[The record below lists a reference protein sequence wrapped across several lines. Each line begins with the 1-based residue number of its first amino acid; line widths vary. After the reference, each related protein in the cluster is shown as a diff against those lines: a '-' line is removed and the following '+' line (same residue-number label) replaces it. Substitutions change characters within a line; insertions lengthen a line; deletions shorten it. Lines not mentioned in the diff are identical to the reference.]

1 MQFSE
6 FEQLVLGDSEL
17 SPHLSYFKGTAKP
30 SVEIAIGRRWPGKV
44 NSRFGGKPAVGS
56 HFAWPANDMGEYR
69 FLGQVNFSEIDNG
82 PDTLPKSGLL
92 SLFYAD
98 DEAGEVFWGDEGYV
112 VAFFWPSTD
121 NLRFFDTPYPVAP
134 KSRKIKFRS
143 GVDIPR
149 YKELRD
155 DWPLDS
161 DAFCAL
167 AELAHND
174 LPRDYLLGYPSYF
187 TLAYDPTP
195 GPDWVQL
202 LTLDSHD
209 QFGWNWHDTAKL
221 MVFIEKDRLA
231 RKDFSYLKCDAG

>member
-1 MQFSE
+1 MDFQRGCPGRGKKNALPRE
-6 FEQLVLGDSEL
+6 GVA
-17 SPHLSYFKGTAKP
+17 GTAGRSLELELRGQLESPRAEERARLAKACP
-30 SVEIAIGRRWPGKV
+30 ALVGLDVVPRLIVEQIE
-44 NSRFGGKPAVGS
+44 
-56 HFAWPANDMGEYR
+56 D
-69 FLGQVNFSEIDNG
+69 ID
-82 PDTLPKSGLL
+82 DTLNRLAAL
-92 SLFYAD
+92 QLI
-98 DEAGEVFWGDEGYV
+98 EQE
-112 VAFFWPSTD
+112 
-121 NLRFFDTPYPVAP
+121 
-134 KSRKIKFRS
+134 
-143 GVDIPR
+143 DIPR

-187 TLAYDPTP
+187 TLGYDPTP
-195 GPDWVQL
+195 GPDWIQL
-202 LTLDSHD
+202 LTLDSHE